1 VLRAYTVQ
9 RTVQCAERQERVGL
23 PEYRDCLI
31 SLTCLGAGPCR
42 RCYPMQAMQQHLQ
55 RLKQLQRQRRSSS
68 GSLASACNFVKAQSM
83 SSMQKDV
90 TVAMRP
96 DRHRTVLSE
105 PECRADRR
113 LLPPAGAR
121 LSV

>member
-1 VLRAYTVQ
+1 MGLLIRPWQAWRRPPAPAGTVAS
-9 RTVQCAERQERVGL
+9 TASSPL
-23 PEYRDCLI
+23 
-31 SLTCLGAGPCR
+31 
-42 RCYPMQAMQQHLQ
+42 
-55 RLKQLQRQRRSSS
+55 RRSSS